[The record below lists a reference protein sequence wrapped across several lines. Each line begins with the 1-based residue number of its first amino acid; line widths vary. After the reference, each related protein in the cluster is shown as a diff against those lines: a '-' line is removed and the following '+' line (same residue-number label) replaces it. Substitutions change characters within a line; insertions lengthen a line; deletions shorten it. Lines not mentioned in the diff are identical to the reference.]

1 MIWIGSIVMVY
12 GLILDSENLF
22 HKEVT
27 TMAQIRRYIFK
38 YYRYNPQLG
47 VSIRKGE
54 VYETT
59 LKKAERTAIRHCND
73 YTAYGTTT
81 FKQIIQVSEPI
92 VLGVDVEEVK
102 KSYGEW
108 PHEKTYT
115 EYRNLYPKQNSV
127 GWDKLKEV

>member
-1 MIWIGSIVMVY
+1 
-12 GLILDSENLF
+12 
-22 HKEVT
+22 
-27 TMAQIRRYIFK
+27 MAQIRRYIFE

-47 VSIRKGE
+47 TSVRQGE

-59 LKKAERTAIRHCND
+59 LKKAIRTATRKCND
-73 YTAYGTTT
+73 YTAYGSTT

-115 EYRNLYPKQNSV
+115 EYRNLYPNHYSA